1 MFDNIPTNYHVKL
14 SKIMEP
20 LKLTLLNPEV
30 DVDKVEIRQSDVN
43 RPALQLAG
51 FFEHFDPRRLVVIGL
66 AETTFLEQ
74 MDAALRRE
82 RFDQMLEYPVPA
94 LILTRGLEPCPECM
108 EMAEKHGRTVLRTQA
123 HTSAFMSA
131 LIGSLYNYLAPQI
144 TRSGVMMEIYGE
156 GVLFQG
162 ESGVGKSEVAIEL
175 IQRGHRIIADDA
187 VEIKQTNHGTLVA
200 TAPELI
206 RHYMELR
213 GIGVVDVRQ
222 LFGMSAIKISQKID
236 MVINLEPWDDHA
248 VYDRLGLEGAVTEIL
263 GVSVPSITIPVKPGR
278 NLASIVEVAA
288 INNRNR
294 KMGHNAAMELTRRM
308 DEHFKKLS
316 EEEDG
321 ADVCRT

>member
-1 MFDNIPTNYHVKL
+1 MSDHSNSVKL
-14 SKIMEP
+14 GEIIQEFGLEILHPGANYASIP
-20 LKLTLLNPEV
+20 LTTL
-30 DVDKVEIRQSDVN
+30 DVN
-43 RPALQLAG
+43 RPGLPLTG

-74 MDAALRRE
+74 MDADLRRE
-82 RFDQMLEYPVPA
+82 RFDQMLEYSVPA

-108 EMAEKHGRTVLRTQA
+108 EMAEKHDRTVLRTQA

-222 LFGMSAIKISQKID
+222 LFGMSAIKISQEID
-236 MVINLEPWDDHA
+236 MVINLGGVGPLHHHPGEAGPEPGQ
-248 VYDRLGLEGAVTEIL
+248 YRGG
-263 GVSVPSITIPVKPGR
+263 GR
-278 NLASIVEVAA
+278 HQQPEP
-288 INNRNR
+288 
-294 KMGHNAAMELTRRM
+294 
-308 DEHFKKLS
+308 
-316 EEEDG
+316 EDG
-321 ADVCRT
+321 PQRSPGADPPDGRALQKAVGRGGRGGCISDLT

>member
-1 MFDNIPTNYHVKL
+1 
-14 SKIMEP
+14 
-20 LKLTLLNPEV
+20 
-30 DVDKVEIRQSDVN
+30 
-43 RPALQLAG
+43 
-51 FFEHFDPRRLVVIGL
+51 
-66 AETTFLEQ
+66 
-74 MDAALRRE
+74 
-82 RFDQMLEYPVPA
+82 
-94 LILTRGLEPCPECM
+94 
-108 EMAEKHGRTVLRTQA
+108 
-123 HTSAFMSA
+123 
-131 LIGSLYNYLAPQI
+131 
-144 TRSGVMMEIYGE
+144 MMEIYGE

-222 LFGMSAIKISQKID
+222 LFGMSAIKISQEID

-294 KMGHNAAMELTRRM
+294 KMGHNAALELTRRM

-321 ADVCRT
+321 ADVYWT